1 MTALLM
7 ILLVVFFVIADLI
20 VRAGL
25 PIAEATFR

>member
-20 VRAGL
+20 VRTASKRM
-25 PIAEATFR
+25 AAARE